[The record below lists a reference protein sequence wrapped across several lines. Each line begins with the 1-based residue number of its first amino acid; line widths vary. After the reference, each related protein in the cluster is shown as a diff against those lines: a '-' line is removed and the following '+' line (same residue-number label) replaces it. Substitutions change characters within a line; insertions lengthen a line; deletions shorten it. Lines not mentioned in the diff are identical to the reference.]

1 MNQVK
6 FPSRQSE
13 AYRKHVLI
21 CRSGL
26 NSILEHINGRIFASP
41 SQLIL
46 TNTLPNEAVICA
58 DDKSGVLTH
67 KPFHNIKTF
76 RNICYAMYL
85 INILSNIVFAAVQQ
99 VVTGKDFFFNFTII
113 TLVCI

>member
-21 CRSGL
+21 CQSGL

-46 TNTLPNEAVICA
+46 TNEAVICA

-67 KPFHNIKTF
+67 KLFHNIKTF

-99 VVTGKDFFFNFTII
+99 VVTGKDFFSI
-113 TLVCI
+113 LRS